1 MIDVRECRTNY
12 RVVFLLISAR
22 AIIINRVSAYE
33 YYEEAT
39 EDKQEKRRIGE
50 ISDNDEAIVK

>member
-1 MIDVRECRTNY
+1 MIDVREYRTNY

-33 YYEEAT
+33 YYEKAT
-39 EDKQEKRRIGE
+39 EDKQEKIRIGE